1 MTVTSRLIVCTAFPL
16 AICLSACTGGKE
28 REGVAQEDDSQSTF
42 SPEIPP
48 MTVDEEIA
56 LSEPLQPTNE
66 VLAFDDFFFLFLR
79 SKTFQLK
86 HVRFPVQIEELDGT
100 RRTITSGNAFTE
112 YFYWPNEEEYTL
124 LLTDVAEME
133 GFKSDLA
140 LDTVVAQVI
149 DLEEMTM
156 RCYDFA
162 ERDSV
167 WWLHASR
174 DLELQGR
181 MADFLKFYA
190 QFTTDTIFQGQRL
203 AEQIHFTYADPD
215 SEKEVVEG
223 ILLPSQW
230 EAFRPELPQGTL
242 TNFDFGQPIEDSQ
255 RIVVLECETASSMM
269 RTFTF
274 EQWHGRWIL
283 TSFDE

>member
-1 MTVTSRLIVCTAFPL
+1 MTVTSRLIVYTVFLPAF
-16 AICLSACTGGKE
+16 CLCGCTGGKE
-28 REGVAQEDDSQSTF
+28 QNGESQEDDSYSL
-42 SPEIPP
+42 SSSEIPA
-48 MTVDEEIA
+48 MTIDEEIA
-56 LSEPLQPTNE
+56 LREPLQPNSE

-79 SKTFQLK
+79 SKSFQLK

-100 RRTITSGNAFTE
+100 SRTITSGNAFTD
-112 YFYWPNEEEYTL
+112 YFYWPDAEEYTL

-133 GFKSDLA
+133 GFKGGLD

-174 DLELQGR
+174 NLELQGHV
-181 MADFLKFYA
+181 ADFLKFYV
-190 QFTTDTIFQGQRL
+190 QFTTDTIFQEERL
-203 AEQIHFTYADPD
+203 AEQIHFTYADPED
-215 SEKEVVEG
+215 ENGIVEG

-230 EAFRPELPQGTL
+230 SAFRPDMPQGIL
-242 TNFDFGQPIEDSQ
+242 TNFDFGQPLEDSQ
-255 RIVVLECETASSMM
+255 KIVVLECGTASSMM
-269 RTFTF
+269 RTCTF